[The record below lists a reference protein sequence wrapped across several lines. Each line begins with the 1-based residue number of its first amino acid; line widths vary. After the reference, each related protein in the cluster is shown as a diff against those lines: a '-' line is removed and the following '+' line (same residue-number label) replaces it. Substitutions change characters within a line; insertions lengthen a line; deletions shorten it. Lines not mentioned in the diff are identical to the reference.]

1 MTQKVKVRL
10 EKFDFRPY
18 VCKRSTDSNQKS
30 IDTQFAP
37 HLIIFKLLPLR
48 HKSQHM
54 KTEQGLTQKVTVRIA
69 VFTGE
74 RLIQNAN

>member
-18 VCKRSTDSNQKS
+18 VCKKLTDSNQKS
-30 IDTQFAP
+30 IETQFAP
-37 HLIIFKLLPLR
+37 DLIISKLLTLR

-54 KTEQGLTQKVTVRIA
+54 KTEQGLTQKDKVKIE
-69 VFTGE
+69 FFDYMP
-74 RLIQNAN
+74 